1 MCLMEVLRVVLD
13 EHGVM
18 PSILKLNLDNAAT
31 GKNALLLAFFGLLVF
46 YNCFDE
52 AHLRFLLADH
62 AHDIYDTFAAIT
74 AKLLTRTQRED
85 QRERDRER
93 ERERAGIRACRA
105 HPIKQER
112 LGFLPVVSGSN
123 KRSRG

>member
-1 MCLMEVLRVVLD
+1 MEVLRVVLD

-85 QRERDRER
+85 QRERQRER
-93 ERERAGIRACRA
+93 ERER
-105 HPIKQER
+105 E
-112 LGFLPVVSGSN
+112 
-123 KRSRG
+123 RSRERERERERESLRISQCVCWSDPNSRWR